1 MFKHNKNNRFGKR
14 LEDGLAAHKAD
25 HQAWSRR
32 QFLGNTGLMAAGGA
46 LLSSSPFSWAAPLFS
61 SLYDNPDNDRVLILI
76 RLFGGND
83 GLNTIVPFGDNARRL
98 QYETIRPSIMIDENE
113 AYSLTTD
120 GMNPPEFAL
129 PELFKG
135 DGTEETGLYDMWNE
149 GNMAVIHN
157 VGYPNSS
164 TSHFK
169 GSDLWASGAINNVG
183 QNASVND
190 GRKYSGWLG
199 RYFSNQMPAFFGA
212 PPIVPP
218 AIQIGNANNLIFKGL
233 AGNPF
238 DLVFTKPESFY
249 NLISNEELYN
259 TTLNDFNDNCIADI
273 ERVFI
278 RQTTNNAFRY
288 ADSVRTAWNS
298 VGNNNGTNYDS
309 NLEQQLAIVERLIRG
324 RLGTKVY
331 QVSLGGFDTHRAQQ
345 DYHPELLQTLSTAIK
360 ATFTRL
366 GQDADRVMMMTFSE
380 FGRQVTE
387 NGSEGTDHGT
397 LAPIMLFGNKV
408 NGRNLYG
415 TPIDLSPEKINGGM
429 VDFDTQE
436 GAIDFRSVY
445 DKVLRDWLCA
455 DAETSDTVLHPTEE
469 SIINQEGTAY
479 RACSTEGS
487 LNCQDPLGGMIRGGC
502 NSTVSESSTLEG
514 YIASQV
520 VFGYNIVKNNG
531 NTSIEL
537 KYETAITGNIRLEIL
552 TSQGNSIT
560 YTDDE
565 TDEEKELLLE
575 ERYLEIGQYIHT
587 FDATERLNDAL
598 NNTDRYIARF
608 SINGVSID
616 RNFKIN

>member
-1 MFKHNKNNRFGKR
+1 
-14 LEDGLAAHKAD
+14 LAAHSAD

-32 QFLGNTGLMAAGGA
+32 QFLGNTGLMAAGST
-46 LLSSSPFSWAAPLFS
+46 LLGSSSLFSLAAPLFS

-98 QYETIRPSIMIDENE
+98 QYETIRSKLVIPKRNLNQLQL
-113 AYSLTTD
+113 A
-120 GMNPPEFAL
+120 
-129 PELFKG
+129 
-135 DGTEETGLYDMWNE
+135 DGTYSQFGLPHEMGIDDNDDTGIYKMWQD

-157 VGYPNSS
+157 VGYPDSS

-183 QNASVND
+183 QNAPED
-190 GRKYSGWLG
+190 ERRYSGWLG

-218 AIQIGNANNLIFKGL
+218 AIQIGRSNSLVFKGL
-233 AGNPF
+233 EANPF

-259 TTLNDFNDNCIADI
+259 TTLSDFNDNCIADM

-298 VGNNNGTNYDS
+298 VGHNNGTNYNS
-309 NLEQQLAIVERLIRG
+309 NLERQMAIVERLIRG
-324 RLGTKVY
+324 RLGTKIY

-366 GQDADRVMMMTFSE
+366 GQDANRVMMMTFSE

-408 NGRNLYG
+408 NGGNLYG
-415 TPIDLSPEKINGGM
+415 TPIDLSPGKINGGM
-429 VDFDTQE
+429 VDFDTQD

-455 DAETSDTVLHPTEE
+455 DADTSETVLHPTEQ
-469 SIINQEGTAY
+469 SIINQGGAPY
-479 RACSTEGS
+479 RACSTPGS

-502 NSTVSESSTLEG
+502 NSTVAESSTLAG

-520 VFGYNIVKNNG
+520 VFGYNIVKQG
-531 NTSIEL
+531 SNTFVEF
-537 KYETAITGNIRLEIL
+537 KYATKITGNIKLEIL
-552 TSQGNSIT
+552 TDEGKTIT
-560 YTDDE
+560 YDYTDPN
-565 TDEEKELLLE
+565 TQTTE
-575 ERYLEIGQYIHT
+575 ERH
-587 FDATERLNDAL
+587 
-598 NNTDRYIARF
+598 
-608 SINGVSID
+608 
-616 RNFKIN
+616 